1 MISPIS
7 GLDAINNITSNSMPN
22 ITTPEAG
29 VGNFAT
35 SGAVASSAS
44 SGDFAAVLG
53 QAMQGVAQSV
63 QSAETVSMEAMKGQA
78 DIREVVDAV
87 MAAERQMTAA
97 TAIRDKIT
105 TAYLEIS
112 RMAI

>member
-1 MISPIS
+1 MISPLS
-7 GLDAINNITSNSMPN
+7 GLDAVSSITSDAKPGN
-22 ITTPEAG
+22 G
-29 VGNFAT
+29 VTQA
-35 SGAVASSAS
+35 A

-53 QAMQGVAQSV
+53 QAMQNVAQSV
-63 QSAETVSMEAMKGQA
+63 QTAETVSMDAMKGQA
-78 DIREVVDAV
+78 DVREVVDAV
-87 MAAERQMTAA
+87 MAAERHMTAA

>member
-1 MISPIS
+1 MISPLS
-7 GLDAINNITSNSMPN
+7 GLDAVNSITS
-22 ITTPEAG
+22 EAKPG
-29 VGNFAT
+29 IGNTQA
-35 SGAVASSAS
+35 A

-53 QAMQGVAQSV
+53 QAMQNVAQSV
-63 QSAETVSMEAMKGQA
+63 QTAETVSMEAMKGQA
-78 DIREVVDAV
+78 DVREVVDAV